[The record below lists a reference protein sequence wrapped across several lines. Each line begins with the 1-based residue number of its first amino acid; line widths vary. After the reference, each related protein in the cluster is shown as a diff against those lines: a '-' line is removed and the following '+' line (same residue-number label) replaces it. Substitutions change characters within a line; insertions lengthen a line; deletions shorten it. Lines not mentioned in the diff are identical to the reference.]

1 MAAAFVA
8 ATLDLA
14 LIALVVCG
22 TDGGPRVPAD
32 GPTVEVQLLRP
43 AAPLRRRAVP
53 GPPPAMETAAVSPG
67 QMPPPR
73 DGPTAEDASASAPSG
88 PSGADL
94 RRVLARVSRCAAGDL
109 DRLSEDERRDCD
121 ARLAAVARQAPVID
135 AIPQDKRRTFNAV
148 VAAYCLR
155 HAPTPVATGGVA
167 GLSDRRPDGPTPG
180 GERWQAPE
188 GTHLPSLRC
197 SVPLGPVR
205 KDRKVRPPPHSL
217 VLGPC
222 TLRPGVGVLTEE
234 ADIP

>member
-14 LIALVVCG
+14 LIALGVCG

-32 GPTVEVQLLRP
+32 GPTVDVQLLRP
-43 AAPLRRRAVP
+43 AVPLRRRAVP
-53 GPPPAMETAAVSPG
+53 GPPPAMGTASVSPG
-67 QMPPPR
+67 LLPPPH
-73 DGPTAEDASASAPSG
+73 DGPTAEDAPASAPSG
-88 PSGADL
+88 PSVTDL
-94 RRVLARVSRCAAGDL
+94 RQVLARVSRCAAGNL
-109 DRLSEDERRDCD
+109 DRLSEEERGDCD
-121 ARLAAVARQAPVID
+121 ARLAAVARQTPVID
-135 AIPQDKRRTFNAV
+135 AMPQAKRRTFDAV
-148 VAAYCLR
+148 VAAYGLR

-167 GLSDRRPDGPTPG
+167 GPSDRRPDGPIPG
-180 GERWQAPE
+180 GERWRAPD
-188 GTHLPSLRC
+188 GTHAPNLRC

-222 TLRPGVGVLTEE
+222 ALRPGVGVLTEE